1 MLCGRSVVFISCNR
15 RQYPSFFM
23 NAYICISRIA
33 IPSNRPSGQVNV
45 CIASEL
51 GRSTAHRARAIAR
64 LPIIYKSNTR
74 LPSSFTSQPTIRVAI
89 DCLVTFS
96 GIMRSAGLLLASL
109 VSLTIAAPNVQIQ
122 QPLDVIPT
130 LNIPLPKPIEKAS
143 SPVKAQSLDLIALHK
158 GLIDIPSVSYTEYN
172 VSQWLSSTLQS
183 YGYNTELQQLGNS
196 TRYNVLAWPGKTRNA
211 KTLISSHIDTVPP
224 FYPYGIHS
232 NDTDTIITGR
242 GSVDAKASVA
252 AQIIATNKLLAEG
265 TIQADD
271 VNLLY
276 VVGEEVSGD
285 GMRVANS
292 LGLTPDTVIFGE
304 PTEGKLASGHKG
316 MLGFTVVA
324 KGKAAHSGYPWLG
337 RSANEVLI
345 KALTAL
351 VELGAKLPTSEKYGQ
366 TTLNLGRIEGGVAA
380 NVVAET
386 AKAQVAVRIAAG
398 TPDGIKAKIIEV
410 IEKAVEDFKAYDD
423 EEVVEFQWAT
433 KGYPPVDINHDVPG
447 FDSFTVNYGTDIP
460 NFEENVKGQKRYLYG
475 PGSILVAHSDHE
487 AITVGELEEAVEGYQ
502 RLILHSLKK

>member
-1 MLCGRSVVFISCNR
+1 
-15 RQYPSFFM
+15 
-23 NAYICISRIA
+23 
-33 IPSNRPSGQVNV
+33 
-45 CIASEL
+45 
-51 GRSTAHRARAIAR
+51 
-64 LPIIYKSNTR
+64 
-74 LPSSFTSQPTIRVAI
+74 
-89 DCLVTFS
+89 
-96 GIMRSAGLLLASL
+96 MRTAGLLSLASL
-109 VSLTIAAPNVQIQ
+109 ASVSFAAPNVKIQ
-122 QPLDVIPT
+122 QPLDIIPT
-130 LNIPLPKPIEKAS
+130 FNIPLSKAIEKAPS
-143 SPVKAQSLDLIALHK
+143 AVKPQSLDLIALHK
-158 GLIDIPSVSYTEYN
+158 GLVEVPSVSYTEYN
-172 VSQWLSSTLQS
+172 VSHWLSNTLQS

-196 TRYNVLAWPGKTRNA
+196 TRYNVLAWPGTTRNA
-211 KTLISSHIDTVPP
+211 KTLITSHIDTVPP

-265 TIQADD
+265 TIEAND
-271 VNLLY
+271 VALLY

-285 GMRVANS
+285 GMREANS
-292 LGLTPDTVIFGE
+292 LGLTPSTVIFGE

-316 MLGFTVVA
+316 MLGFSVIA

-345 KALTAL
+345 KALSAL
-351 VELGAKLPTSEKYGQ
+351 VELGAKLPSSEKYGQ
-366 TTLNLGRIEGGVAA
+366 TTLNLGRIDGGVAA

-386 AKAQVAVRIAAG
+386 ARAQVAVRIAAG
-398 TPDGIKAKIIEV
+398 TPDGIKKTIIKV
-410 IEKAVEDFKAYDD
+410 VEKAVEDFKTYDD
-423 EEVVEFQWAT
+423 EEVIEFSWAS
-433 KGYPPVDINHDVPG
+433 KGYRPVDIDHDVPG

-460 NFEENVKGQKRYLYG
+460 NFDSSVKGQKRYLYG